1 MEVSKI
7 YHIFE
12 SFGLSS
18 YEAKAYSALFKES
31 PLTGYQLSKIS
42 GVPRSRIYETLEKL
56 STKGFVLTQEGRPT
70 TYIPI
75 TGDELIRKTERSLF
89 NKIDHLRSWFDTIA
103 VKKRIHRGIWN
114 IEGRENILSKAE
126 YMIFDASKSII
137 LSGWA
142 EDLVELNIPLKD
154 AVSRAVDIT
163 VVSYGQFNLSGIK
176 KLYQHQW
183 QDKRKILVR
192 DFALV
197 IDNSNA
203 LIGNTSPDEK
213 CSAAWTGS
221 PGVTFTAR
229 EFILHTIVIDKLLT
243 YIPPGIKRELM
254 TFYNNEL
261 NI

>member
-1 MEVSKI
+1 MDVSKI

-12 SFGLSS
+12 SLGLTS
-18 YEAKAYSALFKES
+18 YEAKAYSALFKEN
-31 PLTGYQLSKIS
+31 PLTGYQLSKIC

-56 STKGFVLTQEGRPT
+56 STKGFILTQEGRPT

-89 NKIDHLRSWFDTIA
+89 HKIDHLRSWFDTIA
-103 VKKRIHRGIWN
+103 VKKRVHRGIWN

-142 EDLVELNIPLKD
+142 EDLVELQSPLKD
-154 AVSRAVDIT
+154 AIDRALDIT
-163 VVSYGQFNLSGIK
+163 IVSYGQFDLAGIK
-176 KLYQHQW
+176 KLYHHKW
-183 QDKRKILVR
+183 HDKRKIIVK
-192 DFALV
+192 DMTLV
-197 IDNSNA
+197 IDNNNA
-203 LIGNTSPDEK
+203 LIGNTAPDEK

-229 EFILHTIVIDKLLT
+229 EFILHTIVINKLLT
-243 YIPPGIKRELM
+243 YIPPGIQRELM
-254 TFYNNEL
+254 TFYNTEL